1 MTLLHLHRDDI
12 TMKLEYLKYLGSGP
26 NPQISELKF
35 RNLKA
40 QIQKIEVWPGIKPG
54 VKYR

>member
-12 TMKLEYLKYLGSGP
+12 TMKLKYLKYLGSGP
-26 NPQISELKF
+26 NPQISGLKF

-40 QIQKIEVWPGIKPG
+40 QIQKMEVWPGIKPG